1 MIPDI
6 APEAVLDF
14 VDNGVAQGYTEGSNV
29 NPMLELTR
37 LISVTRAFESASTA
51 VEQSDRTLQEAIRTL
66 GDTR

>member
-37 LISVTRAFESASTA
+37 LISVTRSFESASTA